1 MMPGERGRA
10 VSRGSQAPRTCMH
23 VACTRARA
31 HVTCTCHKRMRNA
44 RARARVSR
52 TRATA
57 TCAHCCA
64 HLAAEEATG
73 LTAGARAWL
82 QMMRS
87 SGCVATQMMPC
98 ERITPSSWPRL
109 LGLGFRLGLA
119 LRLG

>member
-23 VACTRARA
+23 VACTRATA
-31 HVTCTCHKRMRNA
+31 AAPTAA
-44 RARARVSR
+44 R
-52 TRATA
+52 T
-57 TCAHCCA
+57 
-64 HLAAEEATG
+64 
-73 LTAGARAWL
+73 WL
-82 QMMRS
+82 QRMRS

-109 LGLGFRLGLA
+109 FGLGFRLGLA